1 MIVFP
6 PIWMAAA
13 PEVHSA
19 LLNFGGT
26 PAGIEIAGASWKDLA
41 AQYVAATAEL
51 EGILAQVQGS
61 YQGPSAEQFVAAHQ
75 PYLTWLSTA
84 AIKATLASAAHDE
97 VVSAYTAAVATM
109 PTLGELAE
117 NHVVHGVLTATNFF
131 GCNTVPIGMNEADYA
146 RMWVQAAD
154 VMTGWD
160 ALSTAAAD
168 SIPPT
173 PMTPPLVAPGVG
185 EAGAAAAS
193 AAGMLTAA
201 QGAQAGAAL
210 TGADLMGTKL
220 LAGKAV
226 TSPAS
231 AVDKAP
237 PPRTGAQQQSDNPA
251 QQLQPENM
259 ASSLMQQMASMGPSL
274 GQSAGSALQ
283 GAGPQQL
290 LSAAPQLLSS
300 APQTLGQMISSFTGS
315 GAPTTGLSPLGAA
328 AGGPSAAL
336 PVGFAGTGAI
346 GGFNP
351 AGLTSLAGGAFGS
364 GPTRPMLPSTW
375 GASATT
381 TAVVE
386 PEVSA
391 ARVSP
396 VVGASASA
404 SGGGMMGSGAAGRRS
419 SSRAQAVTNYAE
431 DGIDDDEDA
440 LVEVRGYAR

>member
-1 MIVFP
+1 
-6 PIWMAAA
+6 
-13 PEVHSA
+13 
-19 LLNFGGT
+19 
-26 PAGIEIAGASWKDLA
+26 
-41 AQYVAATAEL
+41 
-51 EGILAQVQGS
+51 
-61 YQGPSAEQFVAAHQ
+61 
-75 PYLTWLSTA
+75 
-84 AIKATLASAAHDE
+84 
-97 VVSAYTAAVATM
+97 
-109 PTLGELAE
+109 
-117 NHVVHGVLTATNFF
+117 
-131 GCNTVPIGMNEADYA
+131 
-146 RMWVQAAD
+146 MWVQAAD

-160 ALSTAAAD
+160 AISTAAAD
-168 SIPPT
+168 AIPLT
-173 PMTPPLVAPGVG
+173 PMSPPLVAPGVG

-201 QGAQAGAAL
+201 QGAQGGAAL

-290 LSAAPQLLSS
+290 LSSAPQLLSS

-315 GAPTTGLSPLGAA
+315 TAPTTGFSPLGAAA

-351 AGLTSLAGGAFGS
+351 AGMTSLAGGAFGS

-375 GASATT
+375 GASAATT
-381 TAVVE
+381 VVE

-396 VVGASASA
+396 VVAGASASA
-404 SGGGMMGSGAAGRRS
+404 SGGGMMGPGAAGRR

-431 DGIDDDEDA
+431 DGIDDDEDVVA
-440 LVEVRGYAR
+440 EVRGYAR